1 MSPYSR
7 AQRVSAWVASR
18 LAMNEVPTKGSPRG
32 PGGRRGANVGAV
44 ADMSREA
51 LWETGAMIP
60 QGRSRRPEGPSVER
74 VGFVQRPA
82 PARRVS
88 RWYRSESRVDL
99 HLEESKLIVE
109 KCQRRVPGRHL
120 CEPAEHS

>member
-18 LAMNEVPTKGSPRG
+18 LAMNEVTTKGSPRG

-44 ADMSREA
+44 ADMSRSA

-60 QGRSRRPEGPSVER
+60 QGALEGLKVPASREWPLYSALHLLAEYR
-74 VGFVQRPA
+74 VGIEVKAVYIFTQQHV
-82 PARRVS
+82 
-88 RWYRSESRVDL
+88 
-99 HLEESKLIVE
+99 
-109 KCQRRVPGRHL
+109 
-120 CEPAEHS
+120 